1 MFYGKQVQAV
11 PFYGLTI
18 SEWERAAPI
27 SPHLSRSL
35 EMTREGN
42 EWNHSLHLHLL
53 PFAIKSEAELKF
65 LLLFFGDEE
74 LRMWSFFSLITI
86 GHASSVKKGSFFRQ
100 DLRKCREHSKNEKL
114 IKAKK

>member
-35 EMTREGN
+35 EMTREGD

-53 PFAIKSEAELKF
+53 PFAIKTEAELKF

-74 LRMWSFFSLITI
+74 LRMWSFFFL
-86 GHASSVKKGSFFRQ
+86 
-100 DLRKCREHSKNEKL
+100 
-114 IKAKK
+114 

>member
-11 PFYGLTI
+11 PFYGLSI

-27 SPHLSRSL
+27 SQHLSRSL
-35 EMTREGN
+35 EMTREGD

-74 LRMWSFFSLITI
+74 LRMWSFF
-86 GHASSVKKGSFFRQ
+86 FFNNNRPYILCEERLFLPARLEGMQ
-100 DLRKCREHSKNEKL
+100 GAFKE
-114 IKAKK
+114 